1 MIETVLTGCCVAL
14 TIGLMAEKAKNADLK
29 DRAKALKRQLYA
41 AQVKGKQDVLAANAN
56 ADAHADIALLQLQ
69 LFQAREE
76 ICHLKGQLANK
87 DKLIRQKWV
96 EARGE

>member
-41 AQVKGKQDVLAANAN
+41 AQVKGKQDVLAANA
-56 ADAHADIALLQLQ
+56 DAHTDIALLQLQ

-96 EARGE
+96 EARGD

>member
-14 TIGLMAEKAKNADLK
+14 AIGLMVEKAKNEDLK
-29 DRAKALKRQLYA
+29 DRVKILKRQLYA
-41 AQVKGKQDVLAANAN
+41 AQVKGKQDVLATQ
-56 ADAHADIALLQLQ
+56 ADAHTDIAVLQLQ

-76 ICHLKGQLANK
+76 ICTLKGQLVNK
-87 DKLIRQKWV
+87 DKLIRQKWA

>member
-41 AQVKGKQDVLAANAN
+41 AQVKGKQDVLAANA
-56 ADAHADIALLQLQ
+56 DAHTDIAVLQLQ

>member
-41 AQVKGKQDVLAANAN
+41 AQVKGKQDVLAANA
-56 ADAHADIALLQLQ
+56 DAHTDIALLQLQ